1 MITRSPWS
9 IAARYVAIATVG
21 LIMGLPVLYA
31 VSTSLM
37 TAKEVVSYPPAI
49 VPSEIRWE
57 NYSEAL
63 QFLSAPVILNSFI
76 FSIAVIVVQLVLALP
91 AGFALAKI
99 PFKWAAVVIAV
110 LAAPLLLPSNAT
122 LIPLFVVTR
131 ELGILNSYAGLIL
144 PVAASTTFA
153 TLLFRQ
159 FFATLPDGI
168 IEAAR
173 LDGASWL
180 RVLTQIALPLAK
192 PTLAAFASIT
202 FLNVWNMYVWP
213 QLVAPNPDLKVIPV
227 ALAPL
232 ARGEYQSISESVGMA
247 AAVLSI
253 IPVLLIFIMTQKW
266 YINGIVG
273 TGQD

>member
-1 MITRSPWS
+1 MKTQSMWRTAS
-9 IAARYVAIATVG
+9 RYAAIAIVG
-21 LIMGLPVLYA
+21 LIMGLPIIYA

-37 TAKEVVSYPPAI
+37 TAKEVVAYPPALI
-49 VPSEIRWE
+49 PTESRWD

-63 QFLSAPVILNSFI
+63 EFLSAPVIVNSFI
-76 FSIAVIVVQLVLALP
+76 FSLGVIVLQLLLALP

-99 PFKWAAVVIAV
+99 PFRWTLVVMGV

-131 ELGILNSYAGLIL
+131 ELGILNSYAGLIV

-159 FFATLPDGI
+159 FFVTIPDGI

-173 LDGASWL
+173 LDGAGWF

-202 FLNVWNMYVWP
+202 FLNVWTMYVWP
-213 QLVAPNPDLKVIPV
+213 QLVAPNPALKVIPV

-232 ARGEYQSISESVGMA
+232 ARGEYQSISESVAMA

-253 IPVLLIFIMTQKW
+253 IPVLLIFVLTQKW

>member
-1 MITRSPWS
+1 MLRTKRS
-9 IAARYVAIATVG
+9 IGLRYAAIAVVG
-21 LIMGLPVLYA
+21 LIMGLPVFYA

-37 TAKEVVSYPPAI
+37 TAKDVVAYPPNLL
-49 VPSEIRWE
+49 PTEIRWE
-57 NYSEAL
+57 NYAEAL
-63 QFLSAPVILNSFI
+63 QFLSGPVIFNSFL
-76 FSIAVIVVQLVLALP
+76 FSIGVILIQLVLALP

-99 PFKWAAVVIAV
+99 PFRWAVVVIAV

-173 LDGASWL
+173 IDGASWF

-253 IPVLLIFIMTQKW
+253 IPVLLIFIFTQKW

>member
-1 MITRSPWS
+1 MLRTKRSIGLRYAV
-9 IAARYVAIATVG
+9 IALVG
-21 LIMGLPVLYA
+21 LIMGLPVFYA

-37 TAKEVVSYPPAI
+37 TAKEVVSYPPSLL
-49 VPSEIRWE
+49 PTEIRWE
-57 NYSEAL
+57 NYAEAL
-63 QFLSAPVILNSFI
+63 QFLSGPVILNSFL
-76 FSIAVIVVQLVLALP
+76 FSIGVIVIQLVLALP

-99 PFKWAAVVIAV
+99 PFRWAAVVIAV

-159 FFATLPDGI
+159 FFVTLPDGI

-173 LDGASWL
+173 IDGASWL

-253 IPVLLIFIMTQKW
+253 IPVLLIFIFTQKW

>member
-1 MITRSPWS
+1 MR
-9 IAARYVAIATVG
+9 AARYSAIAVVG
-21 LIMGLPVLYA
+21 FILGLPILYA

-37 TAKEVVSYPPAI
+37 TAREVVAFPPRL
-49 VPSEIRWE
+49 VPSAIRWE
-57 NYSEAL
+57 NYVEAL
-63 QFLSAPVILNSFI
+63 QFLSAPVIVNSFL
-76 FSIAVIVVQLVLALP
+76 FSLGVILIQLVLALP

-99 PFKWAAVVIAV
+99 PFRWAVVVVAV
-110 LAAPLLLPSNAT
+110 LAAPLLVPSNAT

-173 LDGASWL
+173 LDGASWF
-180 RVLTQIALPLAK
+180 RVLTQIALPLSK

-213 QLVAPNPDLKVIPV
+213 QLVAPSPALKVIPV

-232 ARGEYQSISESVGMA
+232 ARGEYQSISESVAMA

-253 IPVLLIFIMTQKW
+253 IPVLVIFLLSQKW

>member
-1 MITRSPWS
+1 MLRTKRSIWL
-9 IAARYVAIATVG
+9 RYAAIAVVG
-21 LIMGLPVLYA
+21 LIMGLPVFYA

-37 TAKEVVSYPPAI
+37 TAKEVVAYPPNLL
-49 VPSEIRWE
+49 PTEIRWE
-57 NYSEAL
+57 NYAEAL
-63 QFLSAPVILNSFI
+63 QFLSGPVIFNSFL
-76 FSIAVIVVQLVLALP
+76 FSIGVILIQLVLALP

-99 PFKWAAVVIAV
+99 PFRWAAVVIAV

-173 LDGASWL
+173 IDGASWF

-253 IPVLLIFIMTQKW
+253 IPVLLIFIFTQKW

>member
-1 MITRSPWS
+1 MLRTKRS
-9 IAARYVAIATVG
+9 IGLRYAAIAVVG
-21 LIMGLPVLYA
+21 LIMGLPVFYA

-37 TAKEVVSYPPAI
+37 TAKEVVAYPPNLL
-49 VPSEIRWE
+49 PTEIRWE
-57 NYSEAL
+57 NYAEAL
-63 QFLSAPVILNSFI
+63 QFLSGPVIFNSFL
-76 FSIAVIVVQLVLALP
+76 FSIGVILIQLVLALP

-99 PFKWAAVVIAV
+99 PFRWAAVVIAV

-173 LDGASWL
+173 IDGASWF

-253 IPVLLIFIMTQKW
+253 IPVLLIFIFTQKW